1 MTTPIQ
7 PASSARLR
15 LTSGFEV
22 LETWSRDADDLTKTA
37 VYEVLFSVTERSVF
51 KDYVVVDDADR
62 PTEFFVLTRRNLAVK
77 IQLHSLDTCA
87 VVYIGPASDAP
98 GLDRVS
104 PHTTS
109 PGKDAAAGT

>member
-1 MTTPIQ
+1 MTAPIP
-7 PASSARLR
+7 PASSTHLR
-15 LTSGFEV
+15 VASGIEV
-22 LETWSRDADDLTKTA
+22 LDSWSRDADDLAKSA
-37 VYEVLFSVTERSVF
+37 VYEVLFAVTERSVF
-51 KDYVVVDDADR
+51 QDHVVIDDADR

-87 VVYIGPASDAP
+87 VVYIRQAGDAP

-104 PHTTS
+104 PDASS

>member
-1 MTTPIQ
+1 MTIPVQ
-7 PASSARLR
+7 PSSSSPLR
-15 LTSGFEV
+15 LTSGFE
-22 LETWSRDADDLTKTA
+22 LIESWSRDADDLTKTA
-37 VYEVLFSVTERSVF
+37 VYEVLFLVAERSVF
-51 KDYVVVDDADR
+51 KDCVVVDDPER

-104 PHTTS
+104 TNTTS
-109 PGKDAAAGT
+109 PGKDTTAGT